1 MPELSGV
8 AVLLTRRP
16 EDNASLARV
25 LAARGAEVVELPC
38 VRVEPV
44 AAEALATAVRALTPR
59 DWLVV
64 TSRHGVDAV
73 LRAVATSEIRA
84 RTAAVGEGTARR
96 LVEEAGLHPFVP
108 SEPNGAALGRE
119 LPLEGGAVLL
129 ARADRASN
137 DLPEGLRARGAVV
150 AEIVAYRTVAGAYGD
165 VPAVRR
171 RLRSG
176 RIDVV
181 VFASPSAVDGL
192 CDAMPTDT
200 LRHRRIV
207 AIGPSTATR
216 VRERIGVEPR
226 LAGDPSEGG
235 LLRVIQRCA
244 REAGYVAVE

>member
-16 EDNASLARV
+16 EDNAPLATV
-25 LAARGAEVVELPC
+25 LAARGAAVLELPC
-38 VRVEPV
+38 VRIEP
-44 AAEALATAVRALTPR
+44 ADGDELANAVRALTAH

-64 TSRHGVDAV
+64 TSRAGADAV
-73 LRAVATSEIRA
+73 LRVVAADEIRA
-84 RTAAVGEGTARR
+84 RIGAVGEGTARR
-96 LVEEAGLHPFVP
+96 LADAGLAAFVP

-119 LPLEGGAVLL
+119 LPLEGGTVLL
-129 ARADRASN
+129 ARADRSSG
-137 DLPEGLRARGAVV
+137 DLPEALRARGAVV
-150 AEIVAYRTVAGAYGD
+150 EEIVAYRTVAGAYGD
-165 VPAVRR
+165 VTAVRR

-200 LRHRRIV
+200 LRHPRIV
-207 AIGPSTATR
+207 AIGRSTATR